1 MRVSREQAA
10 ENRARI
16 LTVAGR
22 LFRERGFDGVGVSD
36 IMKAAGLTHGG
47 FYGHFASKDDLAA
60 EACAHTL
67 ARKAAIWPRLPES
80 MPRGPLA
87 AIAESYLTTTHRDN
101 PGKGCLFAS
110 LGGDAARQPAP
121 VRHAVAEGLRA
132 YVGKLARFM
141 PGRSKA
147 ARRERALAAMA
158 GFVGALILSRAVDD
172 KDFSEEILN
181 AAAKTIGGTVP
192 AIAAGG
198 L

>member
-1 MRVSREQAA
+1 MKVSREQAA

-16 LTVAGR
+16 LTVAGK
-22 LFRERGFDGVGVSD
+22 LFREKGFDGVGVSD

-47 FYGHFASKDDLAA
+47 LYGHFASKDDLAA

-67 ARKAAIWPRLPES
+67 TRKAAIWPRLPAS

-87 AIAESYLTTTHRDN
+87 AIAESYLTTAHRDN
-101 PGKGCLFAS
+101 PGKGCVFAS

-132 YVGKLARFM
+132 YIDKLTNFM
-141 PGRSKA
+141 PGRAKT

-172 KDFSEEILN
+172 PAFSEEILK
-181 AAAKTIGGTVP
+181 AAAKTIGRT
-192 AIAAGG
+192 ARAARGN
-198 L
+198 